1 MTILGID
8 EAGRGPWAGPLVVG
22 AVILPTNQP
31 NWINDLTDSK
41 KLTAKN
47 RERLSKIILREAPAT
62 GLGWVSAAEIDQ
74 IGLASAL
81 KLATR
86 RAVKNVQKKQV
97 AFSEIIIDGTTNF
110 LVDTS
115 LSPYVTV
122 LKKAD
127 SLIKEVSAASI
138 IAKVA
143 RDDYMKKLAQK
154 YPGYGFE
161 NHVGYGT
168 AAHRTALADL
178 GPCLEHRFS
187 FRPVQ
192 LLCCDAGLVEG
203 VSFGE
208 YKRSATGEDA
218 PKAERRGAD
227 SPRVTL
233 AKEMPS
239 TSKGNKAET
248 VVADWLEKNDHQI
261 IARNHKTRFYEIDII
276 SQKNQN
282 LYFTEVKYRQ
292 SQDRGTSLEQITNQ
306 KLTQMRFAVEAFLKF
321 AATQPSTKSLTK
333 LQPILAAAAVS
344 GSDFH
349 FDKWFPII

>member
-47 RERLSKIILREAPAT
+47 RERLSEIILREAPAI
-62 GLGWVSAAEIDQ
+62 GLGWVAAAEIDQ
-74 IGLASAL
+74 IGLAAAL

-110 LVDTS
+110 LVDTP

-154 YPGYGFE
+154 YPSYGFE

-168 AAHRTALADL
+168 AAHRTALANL
-178 GPCLEHRFS
+178 GPCPEHRFS
-187 FRPVQ
+187 FRPV
-192 LLCCDAGLVEG
+192 V
-203 VSFGE
+203 
-208 YKRSATGEDA
+208 K
-218 PKAERRGAD
+218 K
-227 SPRVTL
+227 VT
-233 AKEMPS
+233 S

-248 VVADWLEKNDHQI
+248 VVADWLEKNGHQI

-276 SQKNQN
+276 SQKDQN

-321 AATQPSTKSLTK
+321 AAAQSSTKSLTK